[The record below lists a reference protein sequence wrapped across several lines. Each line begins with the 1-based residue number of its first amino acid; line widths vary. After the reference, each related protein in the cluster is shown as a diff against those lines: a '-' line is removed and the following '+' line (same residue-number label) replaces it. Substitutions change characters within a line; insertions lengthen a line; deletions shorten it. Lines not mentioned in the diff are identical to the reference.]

1 MFPLSTL
8 LELGQKLS
16 HNSTFAWSFWSFQ
29 RIAESK
35 SVNKKQEA
43 DLFVEELLIDCDGH
57 NNHEMTKLRI
67 RGWVAKTSNPD
78 LTSRFFYH
86 VW

>member
-16 HNSTFAWSFWSFQ
+16 QNSTFAWSFWSFQ

-43 DLFVEELLIDCDGH
+43 DLFVEELLIV
-57 NNHEMTKLRI
+57 MTQQPRNDKLKNQ
-67 RGWVAKTSNPD
+67 GWVAKTSNPD